1 MLMVVYVNV
10 GVNRF
15 WAMDPELLPVTPNEY
30 GTFHAMDRA
39 LYSLLAVDLW
49 RDPYESVQIMALW
62 LWMERLGFK
71 NLVLTIL
78 SMPPMLINKY
88 ADEALTCVKC
98 VNDPQFVLSAEVNE
112 IPATSRLVKKRITLQ
127 YFHENRPIVVKELRN
142 VVTETCAMALQ
153 DVIED
158 AVKKHNAYES
168 LVNSFSNLGFVGE
181 ACGDYRNANG
191 ASQEE
196 RTMFVTFSKGYPVAE
211 SEVTEFFTKLFGN
224 CIEAFHMQ
232 PVRSDEQPLYARVVF
247 STPKVIDL
255 ILGGVTKAKFTIN
268 GKHLWMRKFVPK
280 RKSSFPRSRRP

>member
-1 MLMVVYVNV
+1 M
-10 GVNRF
+10 F

-71 NLVLTIL
+71 NL
-78 SMPPMLINKY
+78 
-88 ADEALTCVKC
+88 
-98 VNDPQFVLSAEVNE
+98 FVLSAEVNE

-158 AVKKHNAYES
+158 VVKKHNAYES

-181 ACGDYRNANG
+181 ACGDYSNANG

-280 RKSSFPRSRRP
+280 RKSSFPRSRWP

>member
-1 MLMVVYVNV
+1 
-10 GVNRF
+10 
-15 WAMDPELLPVTPNEY
+15 MDPTLSPVTIKEY
-30 GTFHAMDRA
+30 GTFHAMDRE
-39 LYSLLAVDLW
+39 LYSLLAVELW

-88 ADEALTCVKC
+88 ADEALACVKC
-98 VNDPQFVLSAEVNE
+98 INEPQFVFSAEVSE
-112 IPATSRLVKKRITLQ
+112 IPLTSKLVKKRISLQ
-127 YFHENRPIVVKELRN
+127 YFHENRPIVVKELRKII
-142 VVTETCAMALQ
+142 TEICAMALQ

-158 AVKKHNAYES
+158 AVEKHNAYDS
-168 LVNSFSNLGFVGE
+168 LVNNFSNLGFVGE
-181 ACGDYRNANG
+181 VSRDYSHANE

-196 RTMFVTFSKGYPVAE
+196 RTMFVTFSKGYPVSE
-211 SEVTEFFTKLFGN
+211 SEVREFFCKLFGD

-232 PVRSDEQPLYARVVF
+232 PVRSDEQALYARVVF

-255 ILGGVTKAKFTIN
+255 ILNGVTKAKFTIN

-280 RKSSFPRSRRP
+280 RRSSFPRLLWP